1 MLVIHGTDDE
11 VVDFSHG
18 LEIYD
23 KSPITLEPLWVEG
36 AGHNDIEL
44 YSGYLD
50 RVKKLIE
57 KELPEIK
64 EESRFKDKR
73 RKEER

>member
-1 MLVIHGTDDE
+1 MHGTDDE

-23 KSPITLEPLWVEG
+23 RSPITLEPLWVRG

-44 YSGYLD
+44 YAGYLD
-50 RVKKLIE
+50 RVKTLIE
-57 KELPEIK
+57 KDLPKIK
-64 EESRFKDKR
+64 KNFDKKDEAN
-73 RKEER
+73 KE